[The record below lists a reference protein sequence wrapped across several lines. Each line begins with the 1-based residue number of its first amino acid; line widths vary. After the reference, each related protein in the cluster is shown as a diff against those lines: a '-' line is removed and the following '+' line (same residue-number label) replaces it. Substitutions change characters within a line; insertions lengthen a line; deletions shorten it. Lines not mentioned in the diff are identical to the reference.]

1 MDDSEINKL
10 RNIPPFYDNVLLLG
24 GYKLEPES
32 CNKRLEYKD
41 LEIEKQKFSKIK
53 EEFQTMYSFEN
64 CKLTGV
70 KVSWG
75 KLNYIKI
82 AGCNALGSSFTQVV
96 LCYGEGIAD
105 SRLEKGKIR
114 NFGIHNMPLYRS
126 SIIGSKLE
134 ERVYLSNIS
143 LVECTGEMLKAD
155 DININTLKLT
165 ENKLTD
171 LQVDHILGQFIYSQ
185 RNILCDVSIS
195 HGRIKDSKLIGDKL
209 EKVKFTEMKFLKC
222 YFKGIDFSD
231 TEFENCTF
239 SECLFDDCTYTEDQG
254 RLFGIE

>member
-82 AGCNALGSSFTQVV
+82 AGCNALGSSFTQVE
-96 LCYGEGIAD
+96 LSYGEGIAD
-105 SRLEKGKIR
+105 SRMEKGKIR
-114 NFGIHNMPLYRS
+114 NFGIHNMPIYRS

-134 ERVYLSNIS
+134 ERVYLHNIS
-143 LVECTGEMLKAD
+143 LQRGYPVRRHLSVAGNDDHRWYSPNRHHWPAD
-155 DININTLKLT
+155 GHSTNCQRGR
-165 ENKLTD
+165 D
-171 LQVDHILGQFIYSQ
+171 L
-185 RNILCDVSIS
+185 LCAV
-195 HGRIKDSKLIGDKL
+195 R
-209 EKVKFTEMKFLKC
+209 
-222 YFKGIDFSD
+222 Y
-231 TEFENCTF
+231 
-239 SECLFDDCTYTEDQG
+239 
-254 RLFGIE
+254 

>member
-82 AGCNALGSSFTQVV
+82 AGCNALGSSFTQVE
-96 LCYGEGIAD
+96 LSYGEGIAD
-105 SRLEKGKIR
+105 SRMEKGKIR
-114 NFGIHNMPLYRS
+114 NFGIHNMPIYRS
-126 SIIGSKLE
+126 NH
-134 ERVYLSNIS
+134 R
-143 LVECTGEMLKAD
+143 
-155 DININTLKLT
+155 
-165 ENKLTD
+165 
-171 LQVDHILGQFIYSQ
+171 
-185 RNILCDVSIS
+185 
-195 HGRIKDSKLIGDKL
+195 
-209 EKVKFTEMKFLKC
+209 
-222 YFKGIDFSD
+222 
-231 TEFENCTF
+231 
-239 SECLFDDCTYTEDQG
+239 
-254 RLFGIE
+254 